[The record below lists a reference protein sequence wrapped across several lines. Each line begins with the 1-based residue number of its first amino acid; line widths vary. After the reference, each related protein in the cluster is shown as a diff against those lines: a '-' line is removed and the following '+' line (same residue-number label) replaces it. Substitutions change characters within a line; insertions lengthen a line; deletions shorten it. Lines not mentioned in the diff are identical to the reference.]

1 MREKENF
8 LLPTEIKP
16 EIVVTDIAFAEGPT
30 VAADGYIYFVN
41 YKRLGTIGR
50 YFPGGSPEVW
60 AETGGQAN
68 GLKYDPR
75 GFIVVAD
82 FGGQRI
88 TRFSLKT
95 GKMEIITSEYEGSPY
110 LGPNDLCLDTHG
122 DIVFTDP
129 TGSSVDNPIGSIYK
143 IKTAK
148 DGLAQK
154 VIRLDNELAFPNGLA
169 FHPDGSKLYLAESG
183 TNRLLSYSVDE
194 EGLLSDKKIVIQ
206 FPTDTLDGISFDQF
220 SNLWIARWT
229 NGTID
234 VVDISS
240 GSLIK
245 SYKLGERVTNMC
257 WLNGYLYVTIAG
269 NGTIVRIPVWH

>member
-1 MREKENF
+1 MPRRGTQRHRLSQGGAIRRSRHVFPMISKDSGKPCSDPVVFFF
-8 LLPTEIKP
+8 LTHGNIT
-16 EIVVTDIAFAEGPT
+16 VYMVFEG
-30 VAADGYIYFVN
+30 
-41 YKRLGTIGR
+41 
-50 YFPGGSPEVW
+50 FPGVLFFL
-60 AETGGQAN
+60 T
-68 GLKYDPR
+68 D
-75 GFIVVAD
+75 
-82 FGGQRI
+82 
-88 TRFSLKT
+88 
-95 GKMEIITSEYEGSPY
+95 
-110 LGPNDLCLDTHG
+110 LGPNDLCLDPHG

-129 TGSSVDNPIGSIYK
+129 TGSSIDNPIGSIYK

-154 VIRLDNELAFPNGLA
+154 VIRLDNKLAFPNGLA

-194 EGLLSDKKIVIQ
+194 EGLLSDKKIVMQ

-240 GSLIK
+240 GSLTK

-257 WLNGYLYVTIAG
+257 WLNGYIYVTIAG